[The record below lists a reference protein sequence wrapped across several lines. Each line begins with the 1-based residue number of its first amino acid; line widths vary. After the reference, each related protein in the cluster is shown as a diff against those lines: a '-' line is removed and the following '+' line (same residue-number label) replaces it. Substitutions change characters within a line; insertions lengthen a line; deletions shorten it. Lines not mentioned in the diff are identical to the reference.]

1 MYFIDGP
8 YSSSKM
14 RRMENALKSLG
25 SSPYDYALTHRIK
38 RTKKQTKGKNFK
50 KEEENNANN

>member
-8 YSSSKM
+8 YSSPKM

-25 SSPYDYALTHRIK
+25 GSPYDYALTHRIK
-38 RTKKQTKGKNFK
+38 RTKNKQKAKTLE
-50 KEEENNANN
+50 KEEENNANS

>member
-8 YSSSKM
+8 YSSPKM

-25 SSPYDYALTHRIK
+25 GSPYNYALTHRIK
-38 RTKKQTKGKNFK
+38 RTKKQTKGKNFRK
-50 KEEENNANN
+50 GGRK